1 MRYFLSLGSN
11 LGDKEKNLILAL
23 FSLEKEGVEILE
35 MSSLYETQPVDF
47 PSQPWFYNQLVEV
60 RTKANPEALL
70 DLVKKIEQQM
80 GRKHGQKK
88 GPRIIDIDIILAED
102 SVIRKKDLKIP
113 HPRMEKRNFV
123 LLPFVEISPDTVH
136 PVFNVD
142 IKTLWKKSDDRLIV
156 KQIKKAGRPKRV
168 RPS

>member
-11 LGDKEKNLILAL
+11 LGDKKKNLTLAL
-23 FSLEKEGVEILE
+23 FSLEKEGIEILK

-70 DLVKKIEQQM
+70 DLVIKIEQKM
-80 GRKHGQKK
+80 GKKCGQKK

-102 SVIRKKDLKIP
+102 SVIRKKELKIP

-136 PVFNVD
+136 PVFNED
-142 IKTLWKKSDDRLIV
+142 METLWKKSDDRSIV
-156 KQIKKAGRPKRV
+156 KQIKKQTGHKE
-168 RPS
+168 

>member
-1 MRYFLSLGSN
+1 MNVFINPNPANSATKPRN
-11 LGDKEKNLILAL
+11 IARNK
-23 FSLEKEGVEILE
+23 

>member
-11 LGDKEKNLILAL
+11 LGDKEKNLTLAL
-23 FSLEKEGVEILE
+23 FLLEKEGVEILK
-35 MSSLYETQPVDF
+35 MSSLHETQPVDF

-70 DLVKKIEQQM
+70 DLVKKIEQKM
-80 GRKHGQKK
+80 RRKRGQKK

-113 HPRMEKRNFV
+113 HPKMEKRNFV
-123 LLPFVEISPDTVH
+123 LLPFIEISPDTVH
-136 PVFNVD
+136 PVFNED
-142 IKTLWKKSDDRLIV
+142 MKTLWKKSDDRSIV
-156 KQIKKAGRPKRV
+156 KQIKRQAIHKE
-168 RPS
+168 